1 MSTFTIYILFWLVL
15 MVLAVGNGI
24 LREASYGLHLA
35 ELHAHQLS
43 TLVAA
48 ALFGVAVWLLS
59 RKRVP
64 ASLAQSLQ
72 IGVVWLVLTLIFEF
86 LFGHYIAG
94 HSWGRLLQDY
104 DILSGRLWVLLLVWI
119 TVLPLL
125 VYRLH
130 ERGSARL

>member
-15 MVLAVGNGI
+15 MVLAVANGI

-43 TLVAA
+43 TLFAA

-59 RKRVP
+59 RKRAP
-64 ASLAQSLQ
+64 GSLKQSLQ
-72 IGVVWLVLTLIFEF
+72 IGVVWLALTLSFEF
-86 LFGHYIAG
+86 LFGHYVAG
-94 HSWGRLLQDY
+94 HTWGRLFQDY
-104 DILSGRLWVLLLVWI
+104 DILSGRLWLLLLVWI

-125 VYRLH
+125 VYWAH
-130 ERGSARL
+130 ERGNARP